1 MSLASKKYAQWIW
14 CLPACPPTTIVKW
27 SVHSILDKVQPS
39 NKTQLCPVKMPRAY
53 SGLQEDHYKEMTVFD
68 WAAGRIG
75 PGGGEI

>member
-1 MSLASKKYAQWIW
+1 
-14 CLPACPPTTIVKW
+14 
-27 SVHSILDKVQPS
+27 
-39 NKTQLCPVKMPRAY
+39 MPKPY